1 VISFSPE
8 EDSQCATMSFVA
20 RLSEIY
26 AQMTFDGRPS
36 SLEGSGIYC
45 LHVDYPGTWHLV
57 GVWEFPDDDCII

>member
-1 VISFSPE
+1 
-8 EDSQCATMSFVA
+8 MSFMV

-36 SLEGSGIYC
+36 SLEGSGIYY

-57 GVWEFPDDDCII
+57 GVWEFPNDDCVI